1 MWHRLAVS
9 ASRLPGV
16 LAAVAVAAGVTTAA
30 GPAGA
35 QDGLTSLGTVGALLR
50 QMEDLQGSGALEALP
65 REVPSRLDSSRRQ
78 GADSARRLLPPTEI
92 EAAVSELRLRTG
104 QLTPEQRIIVRRY
117 CNGELP
123 PEEARNIDLIEA
135 FSRLERDYCLRSRE
149 VLLQYGYDT
158 FFQAIRPEAL
168 GTGAI
173 PPDYVLG
180 VGDELVVTFYGQ
192 DNNTF
197 ISRVDREGRLLI
209 PQWAPIAAAGRSF
222 GSLRREIEARTATS
236 RLNTEVFIALGAIRN
251 VTVSVVGEV
260 REPGLMQLTALS
272 SIVDAISLAGG
283 IRKTGSVRRIH
294 IQRGDKIFWLDAYDL
309 LYSGV
314 AMHDLR
320 LFDGDRIIVPAI
332 GATVAVNGDVK
343 RPAIYELPDGRDSM
357 TVGEAV
363 DLAGGSLRPQGVKF
377 MHLTFDE
384 TGSERLIEHTDPNR
398 IVRGGDILLVTRRQD
413 IQLGG
418 VEIDGHVRVPGRRSL
433 ASAETLASLVGS
445 PNTFRPDPYLLFSV
459 LQTTDPQTR
468 ARRFFPVNLFDILD
482 GKQDYRLRD
491 GDRLIVLSAED
502 IRYLSSQDVQD
513 IVRRGIESE
522 QIRRDVRRG
531 DEEDDRQ
538 LGENQSAQGVEGT
551 ASGGSL
557 STLQRFLAGANATS
571 EQPAREQQ
579 ADRQPD
585 DEQRQVL
592 DARAD
597 ICQGL
602 KDLAAIVATTSSGRF
617 AGAVRTI
624 ETADGLAEGKRREC
638 PEIFDRFGDLLPL
651 ALEHVVA
658 VNGEVRRPGA
668 YPVVGEAPVA
678 SIIAVAGGLAREV
691 DLTRVEVSRYTPD
704 SIRGAADTSRGLVNL
719 ASLGADNVAVGPG
732 DVIRFNPVFTDR
744 DTGPVLL
751 VGEFVRTGLY
761 EIRRGER
768 LSEVIARAGGLTAQ
782 AYPYGAIFTRE
793 RVKREQELGFQ
804 RAARE
809 LNSALAVAAVQRGVN
824 PTAVLALQD
833 LSGRLQSVE
842 ALGRVVIEADPTVL
856 QVKPE
861 LDVVLEPG
869 DRIFVP
875 KRPNFVTVIGDVLN
889 PSAVQFRAGATAD
902 RYIRQAGGYQA
913 SADEDRVFV
922 VYPNGEAEPLALSP
936 WNFNPVQ
943 IPPGSTIVVPKDP
956 VPLDLI
962 TIVREGASLVS
973 QLAVTAASL
982 AVISRD

>member
-9 ASRLPGV
+9 ASRLSGLTGAV
-16 LAAVAVAAGVTTAA
+16 ALAATMTAVSPVN
-30 GPAGA
+30 A

-50 QMEDLQGSGALEALP
+50 QMEDLQGSGALQALP
-65 REVPSRLDSSRRQ
+65 QDVPSRLDRSRQQ
-78 GADSARRLLPPTEI
+78 GVDGARRLAPPTDI

-104 QLTPEQRIIVRRY
+104 QLTPEQRIIVRQY

-123 PEEARNIDLIEA
+123 REEARNIDLIEA
-135 FSRLERDYCLRSRE
+135 FSRLERDYCLRTRE

-158 FFQAIRPEAL
+158 FFQAVRPEAL

-197 ISRVDREGRLLI
+197 ITRVDREGRLLI

-222 GSLRREIEARTATS
+222 GSLRREVEARTATS
-236 RLNTEVFIALGAIRN
+236 RLNTEVFVALGSIRN

-294 IQRGDKIFWLDAYDL
+294 VQRGDKIFWLDAYDL

-320 LFDGDRIIVPAI
+320 LFDGDRIVVPAV
-332 GATVAVNGDVK
+332 GATVAVSGDVK
-343 RPAIYELPDGRDSM
+343 RPAIYELPDGRSSM

-363 DLAGGSLRPQGVKF
+363 DLAGGSLRPQGIKF

-384 TGSERLIEHTDPNR
+384 TGREQLLEHTDVSRP
-398 IVRGGDILLVTRRQD
+398 VRGGDIVLVTRRED

-418 VEIDGHVRVPGRRSL
+418 VEIAGHVRVAGRRSL
-433 ASAETLASLVGS
+433 ASAPTLASLISS
-445 PNTFRPDPYLLFSV
+445 PSTFKRNPYLLFSV
-459 LQTTDPQTR
+459 LETTDPQTR
-468 ARRFFPVNLFDILD
+468 ARRFFPVNLYDIVD
-482 GKQDYRLRD
+482 GKQDYKLRD
-491 GDRLIVLSAED
+491 GDRLIVLSADD
-502 IRYLSSQDVQD
+502 IRFLSSQDVQD
-513 IVRRGIESE
+513 IVRQGIESE
-522 QIRRDVRRG
+522 QVRRDVRRQD
-531 DEEDDRQ
+531 DEDRERNEQ
-538 LGENQSAQGVEGT
+538 RQEPAELSDA
-551 ASGGSL
+551 AGGNL
-557 STLQRFLAGANATS
+557 STLQRFLAGTNATGQ
-571 EQPAREQQ
+571 QPTREQQ
-579 ADRQPD
+579 PSRSD
-585 DEQRQVL
+585 DEPQQLLEVRDEV
-592 DARAD
+592 
-597 ICQGL
+597 CQGL
-602 KDLAAIVATTSSGRF
+602 KELAAIVATTSSGRF
-617 AGAVRTI
+617 ASAVRTI
-624 ETADGLAEGKRREC
+624 QSADGLAEGKRREC
-638 PEIFDRFGDLLPL
+638 PQVFDDFGDLLPL

-668 YPVVGEAPVA
+668 YPVVGDAPVA

-704 SIRGAADTSRGLVNL
+704 STRGAADTSRGLVNL

-768 LSEVIARAGGLTAQ
+768 LSEVIARAGGVTAQ

-913 SADEDRVFV
+913 SADDDRVFV

-956 VPLDLI
+956 VPLDLL
-962 TIVREGASLVS
+962 TILREGASVVS